1 MTHDPRATD
10 RLLMSTDHDIAFPIL
25 YQHDLE
31 ALELRGHVKDVR
43 RDDVLFAEG
52 DRNFCFF
59 VVLEGSIEILEH
71 ASGTPHTVTVHGA
84 GEFTGDVDM
93 LTGRAALVTGRMA
106 EDGRVLQL
114 NTAELRRAVDELP
127 ELGEIILK
135 AFLMRRTLLLSGG
148 FEGVKIVGSRFSAD
162 AHRLRDFA
170 TRNAVP
176 FTWIDLEMDEQAEA
190 LLRQFG
196 VPPSATPIVI
206 ERDGQWM
213 SNPSI
218 TDFAHYLGLA
228 AEPAPGH
235 VYDLVIV
242 GAGPAGLAASV
253 YAASEGLDVLTL
265 DAVAAGGQ
273 AGTSS
278 RIENYL
284 GFPTGISGAE
294 LTRNALLQAQKFGA
308 CITVPATVTA
318 LRVDGGERAVLLDDN
333 TEVRA
338 RCVLVASGVAYRK
351 IDVAG
356 LADFDGAGVY
366 YAATDMEARLC
377 RGEDVVVIGAGN
389 SAGQAIVYLSRYA
402 KHVHVLVRGTDLGAS
417 MSRYLVDR
425 VEGIDNV
432 TIYRETTV
440 SGVEGTKYLDTVRAT
455 TRDGTEHVFHTT
467 SLFLFTGADP
477 KTAWLSRCL
486 ELDSKGFVLTGTQL
500 SPAGTTSDAW
510 RVAGRRPFLLETS
523 LPGIFAAGDVRSGSV
538 KRVASAVGEG
548 AMAVSFVHAHIERP
562 V

>member
-1 MTHDPRATD
+1 
-10 RLLMSTDHDIAFPIL
+10 
-25 YQHDLE
+25 
-31 ALELRGHVKDVR
+31 
-43 RDDVLFAEG
+43 
-52 DRNFCFF
+52 
-59 VVLEGSIEILEH
+59 
-71 ASGTPHTVTVHGA
+71 
-84 GEFTGDVDM
+84 M
-93 LTGRAALVTGRMA
+93 LTGRGALVTGRMA
-106 EDGRVLQL
+106 EAGRVLQL

-213 SNPSI
+213 SNPSV
-218 TDFAHYLGLA
+218 TDFARYLGLG
-228 AEPAPGH
+228 AEPEPGR
-235 VYDLVIV
+235 VYDIVIV

-308 CITVPATVTA
+308 CITVPATVAA
-318 LRVDGGERAVLLDDN
+318 LRVDGGERVVLLDND

-351 IDVAG
+351 IDVVG

-377 RGEDVVVIGAGN
+377 RGEE
-389 SAGQAIVYLSRYA
+389 A
-402 KHVHVLVRGTDLGAS
+402 KES
-417 MSRYLVDR
+417 
-425 VEGIDNV
+425 
-432 TIYRETTV
+432 TT
-440 SGVEGTKYLDTVRAT
+440 
-455 TRDGTEHVFHTT
+455 
-467 SLFLFTGADP
+467 
-477 KTAWLSRCL
+477 
-486 ELDSKGFVLTGTQL
+486 
-500 SPAGTTSDAW
+500 
-510 RVAGRRPFLLETS
+510 
-523 LPGIFAAGDVRSGSV
+523 
-538 KRVASAVGEG
+538 
-548 AMAVSFVHAHIERP
+548 
-562 V
+562 